1 MTKIRYEIE
10 TLSNGL
16 TIVMEHLPLSKSVAI
31 GFTIGTGSAFEPEK
45 LQGISHLIEHM
56 LFKGTLKRTAKEI
69 AQEIDT
75 VGGKINAH
83 TAKEY
88 TCYYAVVLDSHL
100 DLAMDILC
108 DIYLNSLIAQ
118 EDLEK
123 EKMVILEEIA
133 MYEDTPD
140 EIIHDIFAKN
150 ILKDH
155 PLGRE
160 ILGTTE
166 CLKNITRKDIKKY
179 ITQQYVPSNTII
191 SVAGN
196 YDKKVLMNTLKKHFD
211 QLARG
216 SVQNSFPE
224 AHYHGGLNI
233 VRKETEQVHLCLG
246 SKGISFEDPAR
257 YTLSLMSVILGGS
270 MSSRLFQKIRESS
283 GLAYSVF
290 SYPSFYR
297 TAGLFSIYAGTNTK
311 NINKVLEQIA
321 EEISTLKNQP
331 LSEKELYNAKEHL
344 KGNMVLSLESTENKM
359 NWLGKA
365 FFYYKELKDLEQ
377 IFKRIDDVNC
387 EDVQKLAHAI
397 FSQEQLQLTVIGN
410 IKKITLPTI

>member
-1 MTKIRYEIE
+1 MSKIRHEIE
-10 TLSNGL
+10 TLDNGL
-16 TIVMEHLPLSKSVAI
+16 TVVMEHLPQSKSVAI
-31 GFTIGTGSAFEPEK
+31 GFTIGSGSAFEPEK

-56 LFKGTLKRTAKEI
+56 LFKGTLKRTAKDI

-83 TAKEY
+83 TAKEF
-88 TCYYAVVLDSHL
+88 TCYYAVVLYSHL
-100 DLAMDILC
+100 DIALDILS
-108 DIYLNSLIAQ
+108 DIYLNSQITD

-140 EIIHDIFAKN
+140 ENIHDVFAKN

-166 CLKNITRKDIKKY
+166 CLKNITRQDIKKY
-179 ITQQYVPSNTII
+179 ISQQYVPNNTII

-196 YDKKVLMNTLKKHFD
+196 YNKTELMNTIKKHFA
-211 QLARG
+211 QLSKVPLNNKIPPATY
-216 SVQNSFPE
+216 F
-224 AHYHGGLNI
+224 GGLNI

-246 SKGISFEDPAR
+246 TKGISFEDPAR
-257 YTLSLMSVILGGS
+257 YTLSLLSVILGGS
-270 MSSRLFQKIRESS
+270 MSSRLFQKIREAS

-290 SYPSFYR
+290 SYPSFYSN
-297 TAGLFSIYAGTNTK
+297 AGLFSIYAGTNNK
-311 NINKVLEQIA
+311 NIHQVLDLIVA
-321 EEISTLKNQP
+321 EISQIKDQP
-331 LSEKELYNAKEHL
+331 LNETELYNAKEHL

-365 FFYYKELKDLEQ
+365 FFYYKEIKDLEE
-377 IFKRIDDVNC
+377 IFKKIDQVTC
-387 EDVQKLAHAI
+387 EDIQKLAYTL
-397 FSQEQLQLTVIGN
+397 FSQEQLQLTIIGN
-410 IKKITLPTI
+410 VKKITLPEL